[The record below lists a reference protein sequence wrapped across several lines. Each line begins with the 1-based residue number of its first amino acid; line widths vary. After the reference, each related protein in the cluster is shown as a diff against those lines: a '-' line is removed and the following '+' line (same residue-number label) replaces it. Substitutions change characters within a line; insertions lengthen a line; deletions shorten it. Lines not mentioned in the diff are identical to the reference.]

1 MTAVSSETGGIGRS
15 STLLAAG
22 TLLSRILG
30 FASAIVL
37 AQTIGNRTDG
47 ANAFALANQL
57 PNNIY
62 AIIAGGLLSAV
73 FVPAIVR
80 AGLHDDGGQRFI
92 NRLVTL
98 AVVVFVGAAVIGT
111 IAAPALIRLYSS
123 FSSESRSSDFLQL
136 ATAFAYWC
144 LPQILFY
151 ALYSLFGEVLNARGL
166 FGPFT
171 WAPAINN
178 VIVIIGLVVFTVSFG
193 TDANVADATA
203 WTPQMVA
210 TLGGFT
216 TLGVACQAV
225 LLTFFWRRA
234 GLSYRPDFHWRGAG
248 LGTAGKAAAWTF
260 GMILVT
266 QLAGI
271 VQSQATFIAADSDTD
286 DAAYA
291 ILRNGWLIFMLP
303 HSIAAVS
310 IATAYF
316 TRMSTHHRDG
326 RSRELIDDLAS
337 SLRSIGL
344 IIVFASVGLMV
355 LAFPFSALF
364 AKNGSFADVSAM
376 APVLIAFLAG
386 LVPFSILY
394 VLRRTFYAVGDT
406 RTPFFITV
414 FQAILFVAGAQYVM
428 TLPANQIALGI
439 AVLTSLAGTAQTIAA
454 IVMLRRKLGTLHGSI
469 VVRRHVQ
476 FVAAALPA
484 ALLGLGIVA
493 VFGGFAADGFAVST
507 PTGAAITMVVAGT
520 VMAVVYGAV
529 LTVMRNPEIAA
540 FLAPILRRLR
550 RPNAR

>member
-1 MTAVSSETGGIGRS
+1 M
-15 STLLAAG
+15 
-22 TLLSRILG
+22 
-30 FASAIVL
+30 
-37 AQTIGNRTDG
+37 
-47 ANAFALANQL
+47 
-57 PNNIY
+57 
-62 AIIAGGLLSAV
+62 
-73 FVPAIVR
+73 
-80 AGLHDDGGQRFI
+80 
-92 NRLVTL
+92 
-98 AVVVFVGAAVIGT
+98 
-111 IAAPALIRLYSS
+111 
-123 FSSESRSSDFLQL
+123 QL

-151 ALYSLFGEVLNARGL
+151 ALYSLFGEVLNARGV

-178 VIVIIGLVVFTVSFG
+178 VIVIIGLVIFTVSFG
-193 TDANVADATA
+193 TDASLADANA

-216 TLGVACQAV
+216 TLGVAGQAV
-225 LLTFFWRRA
+225 LLCLFWRRA

-248 LGTAGKAAAWTF
+248 LGAAGKAAAWTF

-271 VQSQATFIAADSDTD
+271 VQSQVTFIAADSGAG

-326 RSRELIDDLAS
+326 RHAELVSDLAA

-344 IIVFASVGLMV
+344 IIVFASVGLIV
-355 LAFPFSALF
+355 LAFPFSAVF
-364 AKNGSFADVSAM
+364 AKNGSFADVVAM

-386 LVPFSILY
+386 LVPFSVLY

-414 FQAILFVAGAQYVM
+414 FQAVLFVAGALFVM
-428 TLPANQIALGI
+428 TLPPNSIALGL
-439 AVLTSLAGTAQTIAA
+439 AVLTTLAGTAQTAAA
-454 IVMLRRKLGTLHGSI
+454 IVMLRRKIGALHGAI

-476 FVAAALPA
+476 FIVATIPAAALGTGVV
-484 ALLGLGIVA
+484 ALLG
-493 VFGGFAADGFAVST
+493 GFSAGGFAVST
-507 PTGAAITMVVAGT
+507 AFGGVLTMAVAGT
-520 VMAVVYGAV
+520 IMVLVYGAM
-529 LTVMRNPEIAA
+529 LTVMRNPEVAA
-540 FLAPILRRLR
+540 FIAPI
-550 RPNAR
+550 ARGLGRTR